1 MAGTKFYRP
10 PRNYAYSFGALR
22 RDEVV
27 IVAPPVVQ
35 PKQSGATVWL
45 QLLVPLVG
53 SFASFAFV
61 LVYHTNLLIIIAAVG
76 AALASV
82 LIGVVMRIQQ
92 THATKKRQQ
101 TDGKAYRDYLGK
113 IRAEMEQAAHMQQ
126 VVADHLYP
134 PASRLPSIV
143 AQYNR
148 EQPQLWE
155 RRFEDRDFL
164 QVRVGTGSM
173 NLSRP
178 VRVDLGPNPFI
189 QYIPELQAE
198 AEQLVNEYTQLAHS
212 PIPVELASAGT
223 LAVTGESRVTRAL
236 ARAMLCQIAA
246 FHSPEDVRIA
256 AYFPPDAAS
265 EWDWLKWLPHTRR
278 LFQTRPEKQYA
289 PEPLCLLADNAADF
303 QDIFS
308 KQIAPELAR
317 RHQLSEDKGDAA
329 GMLMKPHLVIVLDGF
344 STSSSIGQLP
354 DIQKFFL
361 PPEAGGLD
369 PARHRVT
376 VICLVNSIR
385 QEPSTIRARIT
396 VGESG
401 QLEFQTIQVGGS
413 RLEGIQADSPDVQT
427 AGHVARALASFSLA
441 DKDAQQDLSQ
451 DIHLLPLLNVIS
463 ADMVQTRDTWK
474 PRKERDL
481 LRVPIGR
488 QDSGAPLLLDLK
500 EAADKGMGPHGLV
513 VGATGSGK
521 SELLR
526 TLVISLAV
534 MHDPNTVNFVL
545 IDFKGGASFADFA
558 ALPHVAGIVTNLKS
572 DLSLVDRVY
581 KSLQGEQERRQR
593 MLREAGN
600 LSKIKEYQAKWRAN
614 PAAMEPMPHLMIIV
628 DEFAELISSRADFL
642 DLFVGIGRVGRS
654 LGMHLLLATQRL
666 EEGRLKGLETYLSYR
681 LCLRTFSATES
692 NIALGTPDAFYL
704 PSAPGV
710 GYCKFETSITLF
722 KTALISTPFIAA
734 QEQKRPLAL
743 IREFTP
749 TGRLVPNAA
758 ALARLGISVNTTTG
772 PLSMSAEQAPTE
784 MATVIH
790 GLADSWRAQPQ
801 HVPVHQVSLPPLR
814 KDLTLATVLKQY
826 CRSDLDGSRWLAA
839 PPFGSL
845 RVPIGLLDK
854 PQEQAQEPLFLDF
867 SGTGG
872 HLALVGAP
880 QSGKS
885 TLLRAIVAAFIA
897 THTPRDVQFYCIDLG
912 GGLLRAFED
921 APHVGSVCINSK
933 LESDKIRRLV
943 RQVRKVIED
952 RSFFFQQQRIDGM
965 ATFRAR
971 RQAGEL
977 ASFPFGDVF
986 LVIDNMAQLNQD
998 IEQLRDEIIE
1008 LAATGLNYGVH
1019 VIIAANRWAEIA
1031 PKIRDN
1037 IGARLELYLHDPVES
1052 EFGKAAAATLPAG
1065 VPGRGLTRDKLH
1077 FQAAL
1082 PVVVQGNAS
1091 MTAAD
1096 TTPALDALPVQEAI
1110 EAFVRRAQHAWSG
1123 PTALPVRMLPGMVR
1137 WQDLS
1142 AAVRPPARGIPLG
1155 VDEFRLEP
1163 VLIDLAATGPHF
1175 LVFGDGECGKT
1186 NLIRAWIRGIERYY
1200 SPEEAEFAIIDL
1212 RRKLADL
1219 RTSQQCALYA
1229 YNQETLKQCIDGL
1242 RATIDRRVKESAQ
1255 MPLERLDDEKKW
1267 DGPRFFVF
1275 VDDYDAFP
1283 TSANPLAPL
1292 NNYLVQAR
1300 DTGFHLILARSVGGT
1315 TTSFDPILKTLKDMQ
1330 TPGLVMSGNPTEG
1343 VILGNQRAAQFPPGR
1358 GYLIR
1363 RKYPITQIQTA
1374 CISQ

>member
-1 MAGTKFYRP
+1 MAGTRFYRP
-10 PRNYAYSFGALR
+10 PRNYAYSFGALA

-35 PKQSGATVWL
+35 PKQSGAMVWL

-53 SFASFAFV
+53 SFASFTFV
-61 LVYHTNLLIIIAAVG
+61 LVYHTNPLIIVAAVG

-82 LIGVVMRIQQ
+82 LIGIVMRVQQ
-92 THATKKRQQ
+92 THSTKKRQQ
-101 TDGKAYRDYLGK
+101 TDGKAYGDYLGK
-113 IRAEMEQAAHMQQ
+113 IRAEMERAAHMQQ
-126 VVADHLYP
+126 VVADYLYP
-134 PASRLPSIV
+134 PVARLPAIV

-164 QVRVGTGSM
+164 QVRAGTGTM
-173 NLSRP
+173 NLSRS

-189 QYIPELQAE
+189 QYVPELQAE
-198 AEQLVNEYTQLAHS
+198 AEKLVSEYTQLTHS
-212 PIPVELASAGT
+212 PIPIELATVGT

-236 ARAMLCQIAA
+236 LRAMLCQIAT

-256 AYFPPDAAS
+256 AYFPSDAAH
-265 EWDWLKWLPHTRR
+265 EWSWLKWLPHTRR
-278 LFQTRPEKQYA
+278 LFQARPEKQHA
-289 PEPLCLLADNAADF
+289 PEPLCLLADSVPDF
-303 QDIFS
+303 QDIFG

-317 RHQLSEDKGDAA
+317 RHQLSEDKADAA
-329 GMLMKPHLVIVLDGF
+329 GTLMKPHLIIVLDGF

-354 DIQKFFL
+354 DIQKFFQ

-369 PARHRVT
+369 PARHGVT
-376 VICLVNSIR
+376 VICLVNSMR
-385 QEPSTIRARIT
+385 QEPSTIKARIT
-396 VGESG
+396 VSESG

-413 RLEGIQADSPDVQT
+413 HLEGIQADSPDAQT
-427 AGHVARALASFSLA
+427 AERVARAMAPLSLA
-441 DKDAQQDLSQ
+441 EKDAQQDLSQ
-451 DIHLLPLLNVIS
+451 DVHLLPLLNVVS
-463 ADMVQTRDTWK
+463 ADAIQTRETWK
-474 PRKERDL
+474 PRAERDL

-488 QDSGAPLLLDLK
+488 QGNGAPLLLDLK

-534 MHDPNTVNFVL
+534 THDPNAVNFVL
-545 IDFKGGASFADFA
+545 VDFKGGASFADFA
-558 ALPHVAGIVTNLKS
+558 TMPHVAGIVTNLKS

-600 LSKIKEYQAKWRAN
+600 LAKIKEYQAKWRAH
-614 PAAMEPMPHLMIIV
+614 PGALEPMPHLMIIV

-681 LCLRTFSATES
+681 LCLRTFSAAES
-692 NIALGTPDAFYL
+692 NMALGTPDAFYL

-722 KTALISTPFIAA
+722 KTALISTPFLPA
-734 QEQKRPLAL
+734 QEQRTPLTL

-758 ALARLGISVNTTTG
+758 ALARAGISLNTTTG
-772 PLSMSAEQAPTE
+772 PLSAEQVQTE
-784 MATVIH
+784 MAAVIH
-790 GLADSWRAQPQ
+790 GLDDAYRASPQ
-801 HVPVHQVSLPPLR
+801 RTPVHQVSLPPLS
-814 KDLTLATVLKQY
+814 KDLTLDTVLKRY
-826 CRSDLDGSRWLAA
+826 CQSSLHGGNWPPA
-839 PPFGSL
+839 PPFGAL

-854 PQEQAQEPLFLDF
+854 PLEQTQEPLFLDF

-897 THTPRDVQFYCIDLG
+897 THTPRDAQFYCIDLG

-921 APHVGSVCINSK
+921 APHVGSVCVNSK
-933 LESDKIRRLV
+933 MEGDKIRRLV

-952 RSFFFQQQRIDGM
+952 RSFLFQQQRIDGM

-971 RQAGEL
+971 RQAGAL
-977 ASFPFGDVF
+977 SSFPFGDVF
-986 LVIDNMAQLNQD
+986 LIIDNMAQLNQD

-1019 VIIAANRWAEIA
+1019 VIIAANRWAEIP

-1037 IGARLELYLHDPVES
+1037 VGTRLELYLHDPVES
-1052 EFGKAAAATLPAG
+1052 EFGKAAAATLPAA
-1065 VPGRGLTRDKLH
+1065 VPGRGLNKDKLH

-1082 PVVVQGNAS
+1082 PFIVQSSSDGMLS
-1091 MTAAD
+1091 
-1096 TTPALDALPVQEAI
+1096 LQEAI
-1110 EAFVRRAQHAWSG
+1110 EAFVQRARHAWHG
-1123 PTALPVRMLPGMVR
+1123 TVAPPVRMLPGMVR
-1137 WQDLS
+1137 WQDMI
-1142 AAVRPPARGIPLG
+1142 AAVRTPVRGIPIG
-1155 VDEFRLEP
+1155 VDEFLLEP
-1163 VLIDLAATGPHF
+1163 ALIDLASIGPHF
-1175 LVFGDGECGKT
+1175 LVFGDAECGKT
-1186 NLIRAWIRGIERYY
+1186 SLIRAWARGIERYY
-1200 SPEEAEFAIIDL
+1200 APEEAEFAVIDL
-1212 RRKLADL
+1212 RRKLVDL
-1219 RTSQQCALYA
+1219 RTSKQCAFYA
-1229 YNQETLKQCIDGL
+1229 YNQDTLKQCIDGL
-1242 RATIDRRVKESAQ
+1242 RATLDRRVKESAQ
-1255 MPLERLDDEKKW
+1255 VPLERLDDEKKW
-1267 DGPRFFVF
+1267 DGPRFFIF
-1275 VDDYDAFP
+1275 VDDYDTFP
-1283 TSANPLAPL
+1283 TSANPLTPL
-1292 NNYLVQAR
+1292 NNYLTQAR
-1300 DTGFHLILARSVGGT
+1300 DTGFHLVVARSVGGAAS
-1315 TTSFDPILKTLKDMQ
+1315 SFDPILKSLKDMG

-1343 VILGNQRAAQFPPGR
+1343 AILGNQRAAPFPPGR

-1363 RKYPITQIQTA
+1363 RKYPVTQIQA
-1374 CISQ
+1374 AYISQ

>member
-1 MAGTKFYRP
+1 MAGTRFYRP
-10 PRNYAYSFGALR
+10 PRNYTYSFGALA

-35 PKQSGATVWL
+35 PKQSGAMVWL

-61 LVYHTNLLIIIAAVG
+61 LVYHTNPLIIVAAIG

-82 LIGVVMRIQQ
+82 LIGVVMRVQQ
-92 THATKKRQQ
+92 THSTKKRQQ
-101 TDGKAYRDYLGK
+101 ADGKAYRDYLGK
-113 IRAEMEQAAHMQQ
+113 IRGEMEQAAHMQQ
-126 VVADHLYP
+126 VVLDYLYP
-134 PASRLPSIV
+134 PVARLPAIV

-164 QVRVGTGSM
+164 QVRVGMGTM
-173 NLSRP
+173 NLSRS
-178 VRVDLGPNPFI
+178 VSVDLGPNPFI
-189 QYIPELQAE
+189 QYIPELQTE
-198 AEQLVNEYTQLAHS
+198 AEKLVSEYTRLTHA
-212 PIPVELASAGT
+212 PMPVELATIGT
-223 LAVTGESRVTRAL
+223 LAVTGDSRVTRAL
-236 ARAMLCQIAA
+236 LRAMLCQIAT

-256 AYFPPDAAS
+256 AYFPSDAAH

-278 LFQTRPEKQYA
+278 LFQVRPEKQHA
-289 PEPLCLLADNAADF
+289 PEPLCLLADSVSDF
-303 QDIFS
+303 QDIFG

-317 RHQLSEDKGDAA
+317 RHLLSEDKAEAA
-329 GMLMKPHLVIVLDGF
+329 GTLMKPHLVIVLDGF
-344 STSSSIGQLP
+344 STGSSIGQLP

-361 PPEAGGLD
+361 PPESSGLD
-369 PARHRVT
+369 PARHGVT

-385 QEPSTIRARIT
+385 QEPSTIKARIT
-396 VGESG
+396 VSDGG

-413 RLEGIQADSPDVQT
+413 HLEGIQADSPNAQD
-427 AGHVARALASFSLA
+427 AERVARAMAPLNLAER
-441 DKDAQQDLSQ
+441 DAQQDLSQ
-451 DIHLLPLLNVIS
+451 DIHLLPLLNVVS
-463 ADMVQTRDTWK
+463 ADTVQTQETWK
-474 PRKERDL
+474 PRKDRDL
-481 LRVPIGR
+481 LCVPIGR
-488 QDSGAPLLLDLK
+488 QGNGAPLLLDLK

-534 MHDPNTVNFVL
+534 THDPNAVNFVL
-545 IDFKGGASFADFA
+545 VDFKGGASFADFA
-558 ALPHVAGIVTNLKS
+558 AMPHVAGIVTNLKS

-600 LSKIKEYQAKWRAN
+600 LAKIKEYQAKWRAN
-614 PAAMEPMPHLMIIV
+614 PGTMEPMPHLMIIV

-681 LCLRTFSATES
+681 LCLRTFSAAES

-710 GYCKFETSITLF
+710 GYCKFETNITLF
-722 KTALISTPFIAA
+722 KTALISTPFVPAK
-734 QEQKRPLAL
+734 EQRRPLAL

-749 TGRLVPNAA
+749 TGRLIPSAA
-758 ALARLGISVNTTTG
+758 ALARAGISINTTTG
-772 PLSMSAEQAPTE
+772 PLSLDAEQGQTE
-784 MATVIH
+784 MAAVIH
-790 GLADSWRAQPQ
+790 GLDNAWSASSQ
-801 HVPVHQVSLPPLR
+801 HSPVHQVALPPLS
-814 KDLTLATVLKQY
+814 KDLTLDTVLKHY
-826 CRSDLDGSRWLAA
+826 CQSNLDGSNWPAA
-839 PPFGSL
+839 SPFGPL

-854 PQEQAQEPLFLDF
+854 PLEQAQEPLVLDF

-885 TLLRAIVAAFIA
+885 TLLRAIVASFIA
-897 THTPRDVQFYCIDLG
+897 THSPRDVQFYCIDLG

-921 APHVGSVCINSK
+921 APHVGSICVNSK
-933 LESDKIRRLV
+933 LEGDKIRRLV

-952 RSFFFQQQRIDGM
+952 RGFLFQQQRVDGM

-986 LVIDNMAQLNQD
+986 LIIDNMAQLNQD

-1008 LAATGLNYGVH
+1008 IIATGLNYGVH
-1019 VIIAANRWAEIA
+1019 VIIAANRWAEIP

-1052 EFGKAAAATLPAG
+1052 EFGKAAAATLPAS
-1065 VPGRGLTRDKLH
+1065 VPGRGLNKDKLH

-1082 PVVVQGNAS
+1082 PIIVQGDS
-1091 MTAAD
+1091 GD
-1096 TTPALDALPVQEAI
+1096 VPPVQDAI
-1110 EAFVRRAQHAWSG
+1110 EAFVQRARRSWNGQE
-1123 PTALPVRMLPGMVR
+1123 ALPVRMLPGMVR
-1137 WQDLS
+1137 WQDLI
-1142 AAVRPPARGIPLG
+1142 AAVRPPVCGVPIG

-1163 VLIDLAATGPHF
+1163 ILIDLTTVGPHF
-1175 LVFGDGECGKT
+1175 LVFGDAECGKT
-1186 NLIRAWIRGIERYY
+1186 SLIRAWVRGIERYY
-1200 SPEEAEFAIIDL
+1200 PPEEAEFAVIDL
-1212 RRKLADL
+1212 RRKLVDIG
-1219 RTSQQCALYA
+1219 TSKSQQLAFYA
-1229 YNQETLKQCIDGL
+1229 YNQDTLKQCIDGL
-1242 RATIDRRVKESAQ
+1242 RATLDRRVKESALV
-1255 MPLERLDDEKKW
+1255 PLERLGDEKKW
-1267 DGPRFFVF
+1267 DGPRFFIF

-1283 TSANPLAPL
+1283 ASANPLAPL
-1292 NNYLVQAR
+1292 NNYLMQAR
-1300 DTGFHLILARSVGGT
+1300 DTGFHLILARSAGGAAS
-1315 TTSFDPILKTLKDMQ
+1315 SFDPLLKSLKDMQ
-1330 TPGLVMSGNPTEG
+1330 TPGLVMSGNPMEG
-1343 VILGNQRAAQFPPGR
+1343 AVLGNQRAAPFPPGR
-1358 GYLIR
+1358 GYFIR
-1363 RKYPITQIQTA
+1363 RRYPVTQIQIA
-1374 CISQ
+1374 YINQ